1 MFNRQAYE
9 MGAAPNRI
17 RQIFEY
23 GRQQA
28 KLVGEEKVYDFSL
41 GNPSI
46 PAPATVNQSIHRL
59 LDTESSIRIHGYTSS
74 AGGDLLREAVARNLT
89 ERFGVKAAARNVFI
103 TCGAAPALESVLVAL
118 RTEHSEIVGIAPY
131 FMEYKAFTEA
141 NGSRFVLVPADLENF
156 QVNIPAL
163 AAAVNENTQAV
174 ILNSPN
180 NPSGAILT
188 AETLHAVAALL
199 TERSAQYGH
208 PIYIIADEPYRELV
222 YGDAEVTFIPRVY
235 RDTIVCYSWSKSLS
249 MPGERIGYVFVPEEA
264 TDSHDLF
271 LAIAGAAR
279 ASGHIC
285 APSLIQRA
293 VAENIDCMPDLEA
306 YKVNRKLLYEG
317 LTAIGYECVRPD
329 GAFYLFVKTPGGDN
343 DAFCEKAMAKNLLV
357 VPSEPFG
364 VEGYFRLGYCV
375 SKDMIERALPV
386 FRAVFEEMLQDSG
399 NGMD

>member
-9 MGAAPNRI
+9 MGAAPNQI

-28 KLVGEEKVYDFSL
+28 KLIGAENVYDFSL

-46 PAPATVNQSIHRL
+46 PAPASVNESIHRL
-59 LDTESSIRIHGYTSS
+59 LETESSIRIHGYTSGV
-74 AGGDLLREAVARNLT
+74 GGDVLREAVARNLT
-89 ERFGVKAAARNVFI
+89 KRFGVKAKMEDIFI

-118 RTEHSEIVGIAPY
+118 RTDKSEIVGIAPY
-131 FMEYKAFTEA
+131 FMEYKAFAEA
-141 NGSRFVLVPADLENF
+141 NGSKFVLVPADLDKF

-163 AAAVNENTQAV
+163 AEAVNENTQAV

-188 AETLHAVAALL
+188 EETLKAVAARLS
-199 TERSAQYGH
+199 ERAKQYGH

-222 YGDAEVTFIPRVY
+222 YDGAKVTFIPAVY

-249 MPGERIGYVFVPEEA
+249 MPGERIGYVYVPEEA
-264 TDSHDLF
+264 TDSHELF
-271 LAIAGAAR
+271 YAVAGAAR

-317 LTAIGYECVRPD
+317 LTEIGYECVKPD

-343 DAFCEKAMAKNLLV
+343 SVFCEKAKAKNLLV

-375 SKDMIERALPV
+375 AKETIERALPV
-386 FRAVFEEMLQDSG
+386 FREVFREVG
-399 NGMD
+399 

>member
-9 MGAAPNRI
+9 MGAAPNQI

-28 KLVGEEKVYDFSL
+28 KLIGAENVYDFSL

-46 PAPATVNQSIHRL
+46 PAPASVNESIHRL
-59 LDTESSIRIHGYTSS
+59 LETESSIRIHGYTSGV
-74 AGGDLLREAVARNLT
+74 GGDVLREAVARNLT
-89 ERFGVKAAARNVFI
+89 KRFGVKAKMEDIFI

-118 RTEHSEIVGIAPY
+118 RTDKSEIVGIAPY
-131 FMEYKAFTEA
+131 FMEYKAFAEA
-141 NGSRFVLVPADLENF
+141 NGSKFVLVPADLDKF

-163 AAAVNENTQAV
+163 AEAVNENTQAV

-188 AETLHAVAALL
+188 EETLKAVAALL
-199 TERSAQYGH
+199 SERAKQYGH

-222 YGDAEVTFIPRVY
+222 YDGAKVTFIPAVY

-249 MPGERIGYVFVPEEA
+249 MPGERIGYVYVPEEA
-264 TDSHDLF
+264 TDSHELF
-271 LAIAGAAR
+271 YAVAGAAR

-317 LTAIGYECVRPD
+317 LTEIGYECVKPD
-329 GAFYLFVKTPGGDN
+329 GAFYLFVKTPRGDN
-343 DAFCEKAMAKNLLV
+343 SVFCEKAKAKNLLI

-375 SKDMIERALPV
+375 AKETIERALPV
-386 FRAVFEEMLQDSG
+386 FREVFREVG
-399 NGMD
+399 

>member
-9 MGAAPNRI
+9 MGAAPNQI

-28 KLVGEEKVYDFSL
+28 KLIGAENVYDFSL
-41 GNPSI
+41 GTPSI
-46 PAPATVNQSIHRL
+46 PAPASVNESIHRL
-59 LDTESSIRIHGYTSS
+59 LETESSIRIHGYTSGV
-74 AGGDLLREAVARNLT
+74 GGDVLREAVARNLT
-89 ERFGVKAAARNVFI
+89 KRFGVKAKMEDIFI

-118 RTEHSEIVGIAPY
+118 RTDKSEIVGIAPY
-131 FMEYKAFTEA
+131 FMEYKAFAEA
-141 NGSRFVLVPADLENF
+141 NGSKFVLVPADLDKF

-163 AAAVNENTQAV
+163 AEAVNENTQAV

-188 AETLHAVAALL
+188 EETLKAVAALL
-199 TERSAQYGH
+199 SERAKQYGH

-222 YGDAEVTFIPRVY
+222 YDGAKVTFIPAVY

-249 MPGERIGYVFVPEEA
+249 MPGERIGYVYVPEEA
-264 TDSHDLF
+264 TDSHELF
-271 LAIAGAAR
+271 YAVAGAAR

-317 LTAIGYECVRPD
+317 LTEIGYECVKPD

-343 DAFCEKAMAKNLLV
+343 SVFCEKAKAKNLLV

-375 SKDMIERALPV
+375 AKETIERALPV
-386 FRAVFEEMLQDSG
+386 FREVFREVG
-399 NGMD
+399 

>member
-9 MGAAPNRI
+9 MGAAPNQI

-28 KLVGEEKVYDFSL
+28 KLIGAENVYDFSL

-46 PAPATVNQSIHRL
+46 PAPASVNESIHRL
-59 LDTESSIRIHGYTSS
+59 LETESSIRIHGYTSGV
-74 AGGDLLREAVARNLT
+74 GGDVLREAVARNLT
-89 ERFGVKAAARNVFI
+89 KRFGVKAKMEDIFI

-118 RTEHSEIVGIAPY
+118 RTDKSEIVGIAPY
-131 FMEYKAFTEA
+131 FMEYKAFAEA
-141 NGSRFVLVPADLENF
+141 NGSKFVLVPADLDKF

-163 AAAVNENTQAV
+163 AEAVNENTQAV

-188 AETLHAVAALL
+188 EETLKAVAALL
-199 TERSAQYGH
+199 SERAKQYGH

-222 YGDAEVTFIPRVY
+222 YDSAKVTFIPAVY

-249 MPGERIGYVFVPEEA
+249 MPGERIGYVYVPEEA
-264 TDSHDLF
+264 TDSHELF
-271 LAIAGAAR
+271 YAVAGAAR

-317 LTAIGYECVRPD
+317 LTEIGYECVKPD

-343 DAFCEKAMAKNLLV
+343 SVFCEKAKAKNLLV

-375 SKDMIERALPV
+375 AKETIERALPV
-386 FRAVFEEMLQDSG
+386 FQEVFREVG
-399 NGMD
+399 

>member
-9 MGAAPNRI
+9 MGAAPNQI

-28 KLVGEEKVYDFSL
+28 KLIGAENVYDFSL

-46 PAPATVNQSIHRL
+46 PAPASVNESIHRL
-59 LDTESSIRIHGYTSS
+59 LETESSIRIHGYTSGV
-74 AGGDLLREAVARNLT
+74 GGDVLREAVARNLT
-89 ERFGVKAAARNVFI
+89 KRFGVKAKMEDIFI

-118 RTEHSEIVGIAPY
+118 RTDKSEIVGIAPY
-131 FMEYKAFTEA
+131 FMEYKAFAEA
-141 NGSRFVLVPADLENF
+141 NGSKFVLVPADLDKF
-156 QVNIPAL
+156 QVKIPAL
-163 AAAVNENTQAV
+163 AEAVNENTQAV

-188 AETLHAVAALL
+188 EETLKAVAALL
-199 TERSAQYGH
+199 SERAKQYGH

-222 YGDAEVTFIPRVY
+222 YDGAKVTFIPAVY

-249 MPGERIGYVFVPEEA
+249 MPGERIGYVYVPEEA
-264 TDSHDLF
+264 TDSHELF
-271 LAIAGAAR
+271 YAVAGAAR

-317 LTAIGYECVRPD
+317 LTEIGYECVKPD

-343 DAFCEKAMAKNLLV
+343 SVFCEKAKAKNLLV

-375 SKDMIERALPV
+375 AKETIERALPV
-386 FRAVFEEMLQDSG
+386 FREVFREVG
-399 NGMD
+399 

>member
-9 MGAAPNRI
+9 MGAAPNQI

-28 KLVGEEKVYDFSL
+28 KLIGAENVYDFSL

-46 PAPATVNQSIHRL
+46 PAPASVNESIHRL
-59 LDTESSIRIHGYTSS
+59 LETESSIRIHGYTSGV
-74 AGGDLLREAVARNLT
+74 GGDVLREAVARNLSK
-89 ERFGVKAAARNVFI
+89 RFGVKAKMEDIFI

-118 RTEHSEIVGIAPY
+118 RTDKSEIVGIAPY
-131 FMEYKAFTEA
+131 FMEYKAFAEA
-141 NGSRFVLVPADLENF
+141 NGSKFVLVPADLDKF

-163 AAAVNENTQAV
+163 AEAVNENTQAV

-188 AETLHAVAALL
+188 EETLKAVAALL
-199 TERSAQYGH
+199 SERAKQYGH

-222 YGDAEVTFIPRVY
+222 YDGAKVTFIPAVY

-249 MPGERIGYVFVPEEA
+249 MPGERIGYVYVPEEA
-264 TDSHDLF
+264 TDSHELF
-271 LAIAGAAR
+271 YAVAGAAR

-317 LTAIGYECVRPD
+317 LTEIGYECVKPD

-343 DAFCEKAMAKNLLV
+343 SVFCEKAKAKNLLV
-357 VPSEPFG
+357 VPSEPFV

-375 SKDMIERALPV
+375 AKETIERALPV
-386 FRAVFEEMLQDSG
+386 FREVFREVG
-399 NGMD
+399 

>member
-1 MFNRQAYE
+1 MCNRQAYE
-9 MGAAPNRI
+9 MGAAPNQI

-28 KLVGEEKVYDFSL
+28 KLIGAENVYDFSL

-46 PAPATVNQSIHRL
+46 PAPASVNESIHRL
-59 LDTESSIRIHGYTSS
+59 LETESSIRIHGYTSGV
-74 AGGDLLREAVARNLT
+74 GGDVLREAVARNLT
-89 ERFGVKAAARNVFI
+89 KRFGVKAKMEDIFI

-118 RTEHSEIVGIAPY
+118 RTDKSEIVGIAPY
-131 FMEYKAFTEA
+131 FMEYKAFAEA
-141 NGSRFVLVPADLENF
+141 NGSKFVLVPADLDKF

-163 AAAVNENTQAV
+163 AEAVNENTQAV

-188 AETLHAVAALL
+188 EETLKAVAALL
-199 TERSAQYGH
+199 SERAKQYGH

-222 YGDAEVTFIPRVY
+222 YDGAKVTFIPAVY

-249 MPGERIGYVFVPEEA
+249 MPGERIGYVYVPEEA
-264 TDSHDLF
+264 TDSHELF
-271 LAIAGAAR
+271 YAVAGAAR

-317 LTAIGYECVRPD
+317 LTAIGYECVKPD

-343 DAFCEKAMAKNLLV
+343 SVFCEKAKAKNLLV

-375 SKDMIERALPV
+375 AKETIERALSV
-386 FRAVFEEMLQDSG
+386 FREVFREVG
-399 NGMD
+399 

>member
-9 MGAAPNRI
+9 MGAAPNQI

-28 KLVGEEKVYDFSL
+28 KLIGTENVYDFSL

-46 PAPATVNQSIHRL
+46 PAPASVNESIHRL
-59 LDTESSIRIHGYTSS
+59 LETESSIRIHGYTSGV
-74 AGGDLLREAVARNLT
+74 GGDVLREAVARNLSK
-89 ERFGVKAAARNVFI
+89 RFGVKAKMEDIFI

-118 RTEHSEIVGIAPY
+118 RTDKSEIVGIAPY
-131 FMEYKAFTEA
+131 FMEYKAFAEA
-141 NGSRFVLVPADLENF
+141 NGSKFVLVPADLDKF

-163 AAAVNENTQAV
+163 AEAVNENTQAV

-188 AETLHAVAALL
+188 EETLKAVAALL
-199 TERSAQYGH
+199 SERAKQYGH

-222 YGDAEVTFIPRVY
+222 YDGAKVTFIPAVY

-249 MPGERIGYVFVPEEA
+249 MPGERIGYVYVPEEA
-264 TDSHDLF
+264 TDSHELF
-271 LAIAGAAR
+271 YAVAGAAR

-317 LTAIGYECVRPD
+317 LTEIGYECVKPD

-343 DAFCEKAMAKNLLV
+343 SVFCEKAKAKNLLV

-375 SKDMIERALPV
+375 AKETIERALPV
-386 FRAVFEEMLQDSG
+386 FREVFREVG
-399 NGMD
+399 

>member
-9 MGAAPNRI
+9 MGAAPNQI

-28 KLVGEEKVYDFSL
+28 KLIGAENVYDFSL

-46 PAPATVNQSIHRL
+46 PAPASVNESIHRL
-59 LDTESSIRIHGYTSS
+59 LETESSIRIHGYTSGV
-74 AGGDLLREAVARNLT
+74 GGDVLREAVARNLT
-89 ERFGVKAAARNVFI
+89 KRFGVKAKMEDIFI

-118 RTEHSEIVGIAPY
+118 RTDKSEIVGIAPY
-131 FMEYKAFTEA
+131 FMEYKAFAEA
-141 NGSRFVLVPADLENF
+141 NGSKFVLVPADLDKF

-163 AAAVNENTQAV
+163 AEAVNENTQAV

-188 AETLHAVAALL
+188 EKTLKAVAALL
-199 TERSAQYGH
+199 SERAKQYGH

-222 YGDAEVTFIPRVY
+222 YDGAKVTFIPAVY

-249 MPGERIGYVFVPEEA
+249 MPGERIGYVYVPEEA
-264 TDSHDLF
+264 TDSHELF
-271 LAIAGAAR
+271 YAVAGAAR

-293 VAENIDCMPDLEA
+293 VAENTDCMPDLEA

-317 LTAIGYECVRPD
+317 LTEIGYECVKPD

-343 DAFCEKAMAKNLLV
+343 SVFCEKAKAKNLLV

-375 SKDMIERALPV
+375 AKETIERALPV
-386 FRAVFEEMLQDSG
+386 FREVFREVG
-399 NGMD
+399 

>member
-9 MGAAPNRI
+9 MGAAPNQI

-28 KLVGEEKVYDFSL
+28 KLIGAENVYDFSL

-46 PAPATVNQSIHRL
+46 PAPASVNESIHRL
-59 LDTESSIRIHGYTSS
+59 LETESSIRIHGYTSGV
-74 AGGDLLREAVARNLT
+74 GGDVLREAVARNLT
-89 ERFGVKAAARNVFI
+89 KRFGVKAKMEDIFI

-118 RTEHSEIVGIAPY
+118 RTDKSEIVGIAPY
-131 FMEYKAFTEA
+131 FMEYKAFAEA
-141 NGSRFVLVPADLENF
+141 NGSKFVLVPADLDKF

-163 AAAVNENTQAV
+163 AEAVNENTQAV

-188 AETLHAVAALL
+188 EETLKAVAALL
-199 TERSAQYGH
+199 SERAKQYGH

-222 YGDAEVTFIPRVY
+222 YDGAKVTFIPAVY

-249 MPGERIGYVFVPEEA
+249 MPGERIGYVYVPEEA
-264 TDSHDLF
+264 TDSHELF
-271 LAIAGAAR
+271 YAVAGAAR

-317 LTAIGYECVRPD
+317 LTEIGYECVKPD

-343 DAFCEKAMAKNLLV
+343 SVFCEKAKAKNLLV

-375 SKDMIERALPV
+375 AKETIERARPV
-386 FRAVFEEMLQDSG
+386 FREVFREVG
-399 NGMD
+399 

>member
-9 MGAAPNRI
+9 MGAAPNQI

-28 KLVGEEKVYDFSL
+28 KLIGAENVYDFSL

-46 PAPATVNQSIHRL
+46 PAPASVNESIHRL
-59 LDTESSIRIHGYTSS
+59 LETESSIRIHGYTSGV
-74 AGGDLLREAVARNLT
+74 GGDVLREAVARNLSK
-89 ERFGVKAAARNVFI
+89 RFGVKAKMEDIFI

-118 RTEHSEIVGIAPY
+118 RTDKSEIVGIALY
-131 FMEYKAFTEA
+131 FMEYKAFAEA
-141 NGSRFVLVPADLENF
+141 NGSKFVLVPADLDKF

-163 AAAVNENTQAV
+163 AEAVNENTQAV

-188 AETLHAVAALL
+188 EETLKAVAALL
-199 TERSAQYGH
+199 SERAKQYGH

-222 YGDAEVTFIPRVY
+222 YDGAKVTFIPAVY

-249 MPGERIGYVFVPEEA
+249 MPGERIGYVYVPEEA
-264 TDSHDLF
+264 TDSHELF
-271 LAIAGAAR
+271 YAVAGAAR

-317 LTAIGYECVRPD
+317 LTEIGYECVKPD

-343 DAFCEKAMAKNLLV
+343 SVFCEKAKAKNLLV

-375 SKDMIERALPV
+375 AKETIERALPV
-386 FRAVFEEMLQDSG
+386 FREVFREVG
-399 NGMD
+399 